1 MRIKQLDLVN
11 SFKDKL
17 DSLTG
22 DYLGLYIPDITLI
35 DVIEMIIIAFVFYKF
50 LLWCKNSRAWT
61 LLKGILIIVLVFVL
75 AAVLQMSTILWLGE
89 RLLSVALIAI
99 VILFQPE
106 LRKALDGIGSRSLMS
121 LLRNMGLGKSAEKRF
136 SDKTLNDMVKACYE
150 MGAVKTGALIVIEN
164 QVKLNEY
171 ERTGI
176 ELDSLLSKQLL
187 INIFEKNTPLHDG
200 AVIVEGDR
208 VVAATCYLP
217 ISDSN
222 NISKDLGTRHR
233 AALGISEATDAT
245 TIIVSEET
253 GMVSVTDKGEL
264 IHDISQKDLISLLKS
279 VQMPEEVDEDGIL
292 HFNKSGKNKSNDLSE
307 RRSPNEK

>member
-1 MRIKQLDLVN
+1 MDLLTN
-11 SFKDKL
+11 IKDKI

-22 DYLGLYIPDITLI
+22 DYFGLYIPDITFI
-35 DVIEMIIIAFVFYKF
+35 DVLEIIIIAFFFYRF
-50 LLWCKNSRAWT
+50 LVWCKNSRAWT
-61 LLKGILIIVLVFVL
+61 LLKGILIVVLFFVI
-75 AAVLQMSTILWLGE
+75 AAILQMSTILWLGE
-89 RLLSVALIAI
+89 KLLSVALIAI

-106 LRKALDGIGSRSLMS
+106 LRKALDGIGSRSLVSM
-121 LLRNMGLGKSAEKRF
+121 LRGIGLGKSGEKRF
-136 SDKTLNDMVKACYE
+136 TDKTLNDMVKASYE

-176 ELDSLLSKQLL
+176 RLDSLLSSQLL

-217 ISDSN
+217 ISDSR

-253 GMVSVTDKGEL
+253 GKVSVTHQAKL
-264 IHDISQKDLISLLKS
+264 IHDISKEDLTKLLKS
-279 VQMPEEVDEDGIL
+279 IQLPEEVSEDG
-292 HFNKSGKNKSNDLSE
+292 KSKTFLR
-307 RRSPNEK
+307 RRSVDEE

>member
-1 MRIKQLDLVN
+1 MDLINNIKE
-11 SFKDKL
+11 KL
-17 DSLTG
+17 DSWTG

-35 DVIEMIIIAFVFYKF
+35 DVIEMIIIAFVFYRF
-50 LLWCKNSRAWT
+50 LVWCKNSRAWT

-75 AAVLQMSTILWLGE
+75 AAILQMSTILWLGE
-89 RLLSVALIAI
+89 RLLSVALIAV

-106 LRKALDGIGSRSLMS
+106 LRKALDGIGSRSLSSMF
-121 LLRNMGLGKSAEKRF
+121 RNIGLGKAGEKRF
-136 SDKTLNDMVKACYE
+136 TDRTLNDMVKASYE

-176 ELDSLLSKQLL
+176 RLDSLLSSQLL

-222 NISKDLGTRHR
+222 SISKDLGTRHR

-253 GMVSVTDKGEL
+253 GKVSLTHQGKL
-264 IHDISQKDLISLLKS
+264 IHDISPEDLTNFLRSI
-279 VQMPEEVDEDGIL
+279 QQPEEVDEDG
-292 HFNKSGKNKSNDLSE
+292 KDKGKTFLR
-307 RRSPNEK
+307 RRSGHEE

>member
-1 MRIKQLDLVN
+1 MDLLTN
-11 SFKDKL
+11 IKDKI

-22 DYLGLYIPDITLI
+22 DYFGLYIPDITFTDILEI
-35 DVIEMIIIAFVFYKF
+35 IIIAFFFYRF
-50 LLWCKNSRAWT
+50 LAWCKNSRAWT
-61 LLKGILIIVLVFVL
+61 LLKGILIVILFFVI
-75 AAVLQMSTILWLGE
+75 AAILQMSTILWLGE
-89 RLLSVALIAI
+89 KLLSVALIAV

-106 LRKALDGIGSRSLMS
+106 LRKALDGIGSRSIVSMF
-121 LLRNMGLGKSAEKRF
+121 RNIGLGKSGEKRF
-136 SDKTLNDMVKACYE
+136 TDKTLNDMVKAAYE

-176 ELDSLLSKQLL
+176 RLDSLLSSQLL

-217 ISDSN
+217 ISDSR

-253 GMVSVTDKGEL
+253 GKVSVTHQARL
-264 IHDISQKDLISLLKS
+264 IHDISKEDLTKLLKS
-279 VQMPEEVDEDGIL
+279 IQLPEEVSEDG
-292 HFNKSGKNKSNDLSE
+292 KSKTFLR
-307 RRSPNEK
+307 RRSSDEE

>member
-1 MRIKQLDLVN
+1 MDLLTN
-11 SFKDKL
+11 IKDKI

-22 DYLGLYIPDITLI
+22 DYFGLYIPDITFI
-35 DVIEMIIIAFVFYKF
+35 DVLEIIIIAFFFYRF
-50 LLWCKNSRAWT
+50 LVWCKNSRAWT
-61 LLKGILIIVLVFVL
+61 LLKGILIVVLFFVI
-75 AAVLQMSTILWLGE
+75 AAILQMSTILWLGE
-89 RLLSVALIAI
+89 KLLSVALIAI

-106 LRKALDGIGSRSLMS
+106 LRKALDGIGSRSLVSM
-121 LLRNMGLGKSAEKRF
+121 LRGIGLGKSGEKRF
-136 SDKTLNDMVKACYE
+136 TDKTLNDMVKASYE

-176 ELDSLLSKQLL
+176 RLDSLLSSQLL

-217 ISDSN
+217 ISDSRN
-222 NISKDLGTRHR
+222 VSKDLGTRHR

-253 GMVSVTDKGEL
+253 GKVSVTHQAKL
-264 IHDISQKDLISLLKS
+264 IHDISKEDLTKLLKS
-279 VQMPEEVDEDGIL
+279 IQLPEEVSEDG
-292 HFNKSGKNKSNDLSE
+292 KSKTFLR
-307 RRSPNEK
+307 RRSTDEE

>member
-1 MRIKQLDLVN
+1 MNLIN
-11 SFKDKL
+11 NFKDKL

-22 DYLGLYIPDITLI
+22 DYLGLYIPDVGLV
-35 DVIEMIIIAFVFYKF
+35 DVIEVIIIAFVFYRF
-50 LLWCKNSRAWT
+50 LVWCKNSRAWT
-61 LLKGILIIVLVFVL
+61 LLKGILIIILVFVI
-75 AAVLQMSTILWLGE
+75 AAIFQMSTILWLGE

-99 VILFQPE
+99 VVLFQPE
-106 LRKALDGIGSRSLMS
+106 LRKALDGLGSRSLSS
-121 LLRNMGLGKSAEKRF
+121 LLRNIGLGKSGEKRF
-136 SDKTLNDMVKACYE
+136 SDKTLNDMVKASYA

-164 QVKLNEY
+164 RVNLNEY

-176 ELDSLLSKQLL
+176 KLDSLLSSQLL

-217 ISDSN
+217 ISDSRD
-222 NISKDLGTRHR
+222 ISKDLGTRHR

-253 GMVSVTDKGEL
+253 GKVSVTHQGKL
-264 IHDISQKDLISLLKS
+264 THDISQEDLTKLLKEI
-279 VQMPEEVDEDGIL
+279 QQPEEVPEDRGAKALLKRRDGDED
-292 HFNKSGKNKSNDLSE
+292 
-307 RRSPNEK
+307 